1 MPLTKGVDPFSVG
14 YQRMGAI
21 HTDLPGK
28 FEMPKGV
35 LHRVI
40 IDAIGRAYRDP
51 EGEARA
57 ALAKQ

>member
-1 MPLTKGVDPFSVG
+1 
-14 YQRMGAI
+14 MGAI

-28 FEMPKGV
+28 FEMPEGV

>member
-1 MPLTKGVDPFSVG
+1 MP
-14 YQRMGAI
+14 
-21 HTDLPGK
+21 
-28 FEMPKGV
+28 EGV

-40 IDAIGRAYRDP
+40 IDAIGKAYRDP